1 MNVVELTMVQIM
13 GSIEDEKTFST
24 LTFMKMKLWDKL
36 SDLRDLVV
44 HMFAIALLHYFNFFS
59 YNDAITIYTNEKAK
73 RGLLIL
79 ICRKHNGIFNFGFR
93 TIFWVLIT
101 SICLTCCIT

>member
-36 SDLRDLVV
+36 SDLLDLVV
-44 HMFAIALLHYFNFFS
+44 HMFAIALLHYFNFFP
-59 YNDAITIYTNEKAK
+59 YNDAITIYTNEKVK
-73 RGLLIL
+73 KGLLIWIVESIMAFL
-79 ICRKHNGIFNFGFR
+79 ILALELFFGF
-93 TIFWVLIT
+93 
-101 SICLTCCIT
+101 